1 MDQKH
6 ENRIGVSEVFAIDL
20 AAFTNATG
28 GVITNDEYT
37 FLAVKFV
44 HS

>member
-28 GVITNDEYT
+28 VIINDEADNPIASPSS
-37 FLAVKFV
+37 L
-44 HS
+44 S